1 MGGVMLFNRLSVR
14 KYLGVVVI
22 TLSIILFL
30 TQVGPILPSNSIP
43 FPRNRG
49 TATIISMGALVGGV
63 YLLAGP
69 VGVLITLIPLTS
81 LGFTGCGGQK
91 QEEDLGEPPNPPT

>member
-1 MGGVMLFNRLSVR
+1 MLFNRLSVR

-22 TLSIILFL
+22 ALSIIFFL
-30 TQVGPILPSNSIP
+30 IQVGLISPSNSIP

-49 TATIISMGALVGGV
+49 TAATTSIGTLVGGV

-69 VGVLITLIPLTS
+69 VGVLITLIPLIS
-81 LGFTGCGGQK
+81 LGFTGCGGQR